1 MRIRAS
7 VAAVSGALALSALV
21 LPSAAQADGAH
32 GSTGS
37 TADLARAAQAADA
50 HSGAKSGSRSA
61 AAEGEP
67 NQLDVTFSKFT
78 INGGKPLVVGTT
90 YTKRFTTTFT
100 VTHAADLDIFADD
113 FLLEVGLYRGSFDN
127 PGNEFYGDDFPVC
140 KAVSA
145 TVATC
150 KGNIAVYP
158 EYDLFGNADATKW
171 KAVGYAVDLSKVDP
185 DDPEPDPADIG
196 YALQDNLGTA
206 LVQRASKQ
214 TVNASPEPV
223 KKGGTITVTG
233 WLSRANWDDFKY
245 HGYTSQPV
253 KLQFRKKGSST
264 YTTVKTVTTNN
275 KGDLKTTVKAS
286 VDGYWRYSFAGTST
300 TPAATATGDY
310 VDVK

>member
-1 MRIRAS
+1 MRIRAT
-7 VAAVSGALALSALV
+7 VAAVSGALALSALA

-37 TADLARAAQAADA
+37 TAELARAAQSAAA
-50 HSGAKSGSRSA
+50 PSAAKSGARSA
-61 AAEGEP
+61 AAAAEP
-67 NQLDVTFSKFT
+67 GPLDLTFSKFT

-90 YTKRFTTTFT
+90 YTKRVPTSFT
-100 VTHAADLDIFADD
+100 VTHAADVNIFAKD
-113 FLLEVGLYRGSFDN
+113 FMLEVALYRGSFDN
-127 PGNEFYGDDFPVC
+127 PANEFYGDDSPVC

-158 EYDLFGNADATKW
+158 EFDLFGNADATKW
-171 KAVGYAVDLSKVDP
+171 KAVGYAVALNGQDPEDVDP
-185 DDPEPDPADIG
+185 GDIG
-196 YALQDNLGTA
+196 FVVQDKLGTT
-206 LVQRASKQ
+206 LVQRASRQ

-223 KKGGTITVTG
+223 RKGKTITVTG

-245 HGYTSQPV
+245 HGYTNQPV

-264 YTTVKTVTTNN
+264 YTTVKTVRTNN
-275 KGDLKTTVKAS
+275 KGDAKTTVKAT